1 MTAKIM
7 IKSVLLAFVAFLL
20 SVSGHAAGDSSAI
33 IQATTDY
40 VKKETGVSDP
50 LVTVEKTVAGFARVQ
65 VKSKSGATDPATAFL
80 KLVKGEWKVL
90 ILGTAFEPEDYKRLQ
105 IPASLQK

>member
-1 MTAKIM
+1 M
-7 IKSVLLAFVAFLL
+7 ISKRMFKTVCVLLSSFVLAA
-20 SVSGHAAGDSSAI
+20 SGFAADEVTAI
-33 IQATTDY
+33 SQATNAY
-40 VKKETGVSDP
+40 VKKETAVNDP
-50 LVTVEKTVAGFARVQ
+50 LVTVQKVVGGFARVQ

-105 IPASLQK
+105 IPVALQK

>member
-1 MTAKIM
+1 M
-7 IKSVLLAFVAFLL
+7 IKTVFLL
-20 SVSGHAAGDSSAI
+20 LCSFVLAASGHAADDSSAI
-33 IQATTDY
+33 IKVTTDY
-40 VKKETGVSDP
+40 VKEETGISDP

-90 ILGTAFEPEDYKRLQ
+90 VLGTAFEPEDYKRLQ